1 MKDKTHCTNKI
12 TAENTHSFPMTNQA
26 YVADVIFYCVSIRT
40 KIEPR
45 VRPTISWFFIVL
57 ISIEDRLNHVSRSIT
72 HIENKLDM
80 ITPLA

>member
-1 MKDKTHCTNKI
+1 MKDKTHCTSKI
-12 TAENTHSFPMTNQA
+12 MAENTRYFPTTNQA
-26 YVADVIFYCVSIRT
+26 YVADVIFHCVSIRT
-40 KIEPR
+40 KIEHR

-57 ISIEDRLNHVSRSIT
+57 ISIEDRLNHVSKSIP